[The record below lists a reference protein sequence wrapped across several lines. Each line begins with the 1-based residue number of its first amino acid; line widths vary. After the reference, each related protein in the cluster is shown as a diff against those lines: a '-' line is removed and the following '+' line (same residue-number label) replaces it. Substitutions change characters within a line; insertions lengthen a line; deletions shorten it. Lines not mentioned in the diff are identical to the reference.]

1 MLRKICLPLLL
12 AMSVLNPIQSLA
24 QKRAPQK
31 FNDAIKRSESAAEVI
46 GRVAQLSQNG
56 IARELID
63 KAEAVGVFPCKKTD
77 MLIEHAVVCPGVL
90 SRHLEKTWSLPVFF
104 KFGGGGFGRP
114 DPALRQSVAMILLFM
129 DKESLGWLDKATGFG
144 DEKQAVAGI
153 VGAMT
158 KEQMD
163 ELTKA
168 HVIVYADRKDGL
180 RGENLKGSFWKA
192 VGLGPDN
199 NINQGLYGLK
209 GHDVLA
215 GKETSYSALTPRI
228 PAFQQALQKY
238 YGR

>member
-56 IARELID
+56 IPRELID
-63 KAEAVGVFPCKKTD
+63 KVEAVGVFPCKKTD
-77 MLIEHAVVCPGVL
+77 VLIEHAVVCPGVL

-129 DKESLGWLDKATGFG
+129 DKESLGWLDRATAFG
-144 DEKQAVAGI
+144 DKRQAIAGFA
-153 VGAMT
+153 GT
-158 KEQMD
+158 LTREQAD
-163 ELTKA
+163 EMTKA
-168 HVIVYADRKDGL
+168 HVIVYAVRKDGL
-180 RGENLKGSFWKA
+180 TGENLKGRVWRA
-192 VGLGPDN
+192 VGLSPDN
-199 NINQGLYGLK
+199 NINQALYGVK
-209 GHDVLA
+209 GREVLA
-215 GKETSYSALTPRI
+215 GKEIPSNAVPTRI
-228 PAFQQALQKY
+228 SAFQQALQKY